1 MPLGRS
7 TRRGRRALSPVGYL
21 RHKAV
26 VRSLSGSGRWMVV
39 GGALWVG
46 GRVRRAISR
55 QPESVVLPMLRVGET
70 LEVTA
75 RRPLTRRQ
83 RRAVRRA
90 H

>member
-1 MPLGRS
+1 
-7 TRRGRRALSPVGYL
+7 
-21 RHKAV
+21 
-26 VRSLSGSGRWMVV
+26 MVV

>member
-1 MPLGRS
+1 MPLAKQLV
-7 TRRGRRALSPVGYL
+7 RRHWWSPVGYL
-21 RHKAV
+21 RRKATV
-26 VRSLSGSGRWMVV
+26 QSLSGSRGWLLM

-55 QPESVVLPMLRVGET
+55 QPESVVLPRLRMGET

-83 RRAVRRA
+83 RRAVRRTR
-90 H
+90 

>member
-1 MPLGRS
+1 MPLGKQLI
-7 TRRGRRALSPVGYL
+7 RRHWWSPTGYL
-21 RHKAV
+21 RRKATV
-26 VRSLSGSGRWMVV
+26 QSLSGSRGWMMV

-55 QPESVVLPMLRVGET
+55 QPESVVLPKLRPGET
-70 LEVTA
+70 FEVTA